1 MQFEGEVRIGRYAG
15 GESISRIDEIYK
27 QLVRIYAYDY
37 LDKPLFRLGLDIKAL
52 QTDGKSRERAVVELA
67 LKRGL
72 KIVEINKMMNEGKS
86 EEEAIKEFLKGMKLH
101 LTEDDTIT
109 KSIVVDV
116 SREIFREKLYNPS
129 KLRTTKGGPTKLW
142 YLVPLFF
149 GIFGGIIGYVAVKDE
164 DIEMAK
170 NILFFGCI
178 IFFVNLL
185 FLWLYWSW
193 IFSQF

>member
-1 MQFEGEVRIGRYAG
+1 
-15 GESISRIDEIYK
+15 
-27 QLVRIYAYDY
+27 VRIYAYDY

-164 DIEMAK
+164 DIFGGIIGYVAVKDEDIEMAK